1 MKKLLTALI
10 LLFILTLA
18 LPAVAADKTP
28 LVGIL
33 QLVQHPALDAAREG
47 FIKGLADAGFTD
59 SDNVKLDYHNG
70 QGSQDIMASIADQFV
85 AAPVD
90 LALAIATP
98 AVQALAGKTES
109 IPILGT
115 AVTDF
120 VQAKLVETNEHPG
133 FNVSGTSDMNPVA
146 EQIDL
151 IKRLVPEAKT
161 LGLLYTSS
169 EVNSQIQAAL
179 AKERAEQLGLSVVEV
194 TVNNT
199 NDVQQAAVNILGQVD
214 VLYIPTDNVVAS
226 SIALVVEEALSRKIP
241 IAGSEAAHVHG
252 GGTFTL
258 GIDYFKLGEQTGHM
272 AARILRGEAQVSEM
286 PIERQD
292 QFDHL
297 INKTYMEA
305 LGLAIPEDL
314 LPFAIEVG
322 QP

>member
-10 LLFILTLA
+10 LLLILTLA
-18 LPAVAADKTP
+18 LPAAAADKTP

-59 SDNVKLDYHNG
+59 GDNVKLDYHNG

-120 VQAKLVETNEHPG
+120 VQAKLVESNEHPG

-179 AKERAEQLGLSVVEV
+179 ARERAEQLGLKVVEV

>member
-10 LLFILTLA
+10 LLLILTLA
-18 LPAVAADKTP
+18 LPAAAADKTP

-59 SDNVKLDYHNG
+59 GDNVKLDYHNG

-120 VQAKLVETNEHPG
+120 VQAKLVESNEHPG

-151 IKRLVPEAKT
+151 IRRLVPEAKT

-179 AKERAEQLGLSVVEV
+179 ARERAEQLGLHVVEV

-226 SIALVVEEALSRKIP
+226 SIALVVEEALARKIP
-241 IAGSEAAHVHG
+241 IAGSEAAHVNG

-292 QFDHL
+292 QFDYL

>member
-1 MKKLLTALI
+1 MKKLLSALI
-10 LLFILTLA
+10 LLLILTLA
-18 LPAVAADKTP
+18 LPAMAADKTP

-59 SDNVKLDYHNG
+59 GDNVKLDYHNG

>member
-1 MKKLLTALI
+1 MKKLLSALI
-10 LLFILTLA
+10 LLLILTLA
-18 LPAVAADKTP
+18 LPAVAADKMP

-59 SDNVKLDYHNG
+59 GDNVKLDYHNG

-120 VQAKLVETNEHPG
+120 VQAKLVESNEHPG

-179 AKERAEQLGLSVVEV
+179 AKERAEQLGLKVVEV

-226 SIALVVEEALSRKIP
+226 SIALVVEEALARKIP

>member
-1 MKKLLTALI
+1 
-10 LLFILTLA
+10 
-18 LPAVAADKTP
+18 
-28 LVGIL
+28 
-33 QLVQHPALDAAREG
+33 
-47 FIKGLADAGFTD
+47 
-59 SDNVKLDYHNG
+59 
-70 QGSQDIMASIADQFV
+70 
-85 AAPVD
+85 
-90 LALAIATP
+90 
-98 AVQALAGKTES
+98 
-109 IPILGT
+109 
-115 AVTDF
+115 
-120 VQAKLVETNEHPG
+120 
-133 FNVSGTSDMNPVA
+133 VA

>member
-59 SDNVKLDYHNG
+59 GDNVKLDYHNG

>member
-10 LLFILTLA
+10 LLLILTLA

-59 SDNVKLDYHNG
+59 GDNVKLDYHNG

-120 VQAKLVETNEHPG
+120 VQAKLVESNEHPG

-151 IKRLVPEAKT
+151 IRRLVPEAKT

-179 AKERAEQLGLSVVEV
+179 ARERAEQLGLHVVEV

-226 SIALVVEEALSRKIP
+226 SIALVVEEALARKIP
-241 IAGSEAAHVHG
+241 IAGSEAAHVNG

-292 QFDHL
+292 QFDYL

-314 LPFAIEVG
+314 LPFAIEVD